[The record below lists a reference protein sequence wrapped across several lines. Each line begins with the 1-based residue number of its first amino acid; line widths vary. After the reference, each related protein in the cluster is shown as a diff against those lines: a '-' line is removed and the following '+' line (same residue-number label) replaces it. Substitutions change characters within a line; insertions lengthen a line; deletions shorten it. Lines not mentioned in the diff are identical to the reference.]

1 MKNSVKLAFAEKKFA
16 DIIWANAPL
25 PIAELARLALEAL
38 DWKRTTVYTV
48 LKRLEERGLFRNDN
62 GTVRALITKEEY
74 QSRIGESFL
83 AESFDGSLPA
93 FVAAFTSRQKL
104 SKRDIE
110 ELHQLIQSY
119 EEGNES

>member
-25 PIAELARLALEAL
+25 PIAELVRLALEAL

-74 QSRIGESFL
+74 QSRIGES
-83 AESFDGSLPA
+83 LPA